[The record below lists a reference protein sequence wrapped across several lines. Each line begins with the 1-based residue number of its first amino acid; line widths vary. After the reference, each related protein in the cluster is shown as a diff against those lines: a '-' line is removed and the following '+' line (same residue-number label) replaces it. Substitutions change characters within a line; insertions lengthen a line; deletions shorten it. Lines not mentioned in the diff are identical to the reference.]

1 MTHIAVI
8 ICRTP
13 HFISTQSIFRIT
25 WLNTDFFSEITIK
38 SPSVTQISVSQ
49 ETVFEKS
56 KTPSAFFFFFFSPN
70 YRFNISFTLIE
81 TISGF

>member
-1 MTHIAVI
+1 MTHIVI

-13 HFISTQSIFRIT
+13 HFISTQSIFSIT

-56 KTPSAFFFFFFSPN
+56 KTPSAFFFFFFFPPN
-70 YRFNISFTLIE
+70 YRLNISSTLIE